1 MKRCLSMPL
10 ALNHDERY
18 TYADYLT
25 WEDDLRWELIEG
37 VPYCMTPA
45 PAPRHQ
51 KIAGNIFGL
60 IWNCINLKNV
70 KCQVFS
76 APFDVRLPAT
86 EISDEEIDTV
96 VQPDISVICDASKI
110 DEKGCLGA
118 PDICVEVLSES
129 SAYRDETDK
138 LFLYEKHG
146 VREYWIVN
154 PEGKYIM
161 VYRHG
166 GDRFHKPD
174 YYRIED
180 TLESDVLMGLA
191 IKLEDIFR
199 E

>member
-1 MKRCLSMPL
+1 MSL
-10 ALNHDERY
+10 AVNPDEQY

-37 VPYCMTPA
+37 VPFCMTPA
-45 PAPRHQ
+45 PAPGHQ
-51 KIAGNIFGL
+51 LIAGNIFGFV
-60 IWNCINLKNV
+60 WNWINAGGGE
-70 KCQVFS
+70 CQVFS
-76 APFDVRLPAT
+76 ASFDVRLPGRGA
-86 EISDEEIDTV
+86 DDKEIDTV

-110 DEKGCLGA
+110 DERGCLGA
-118 PDICVEVLSES
+118 PDICVEVISES

-138 LFLYEKHG
+138 LFLYENHG

-154 PEGKYIM
+154 PKGRYIM

-174 YYRIED
+174 YYRVEE
-180 TLESDVLMGLA
+180 TLESNVLVGLK
-191 IKLEDIFR
+191 IGLEEIYR

>member
-51 KIAGNIFGL
+51 GIVFELGRLLGNGIEKSGGS
-60 IWNCINLKNV
+60 CRV
-70 KCQVFS
+70 YP
-76 APFDVRLPAT
+76 APLDVRLPGR
-86 EISDEEIDTV
+86 EVNDNEVDTV